1 LETVEPKAELG
12 RKKEPEG
19 AGGGILK
26 DPKLGA
32 EKIPWKGTGAGAGFR
47 SSAVSSFLSP
57 TILSSTFYP
66 IL

>member
-32 EKIPWKGTGAGAGFR
+32 EKIP
-47 SSAVSSFLSP
+47 
-57 TILSSTFYP
+57 
-66 IL
+66 